1 MTNAGHSRCEKQ
13 CYIGESLLII
23 NWEDKIWNIT
33 VIACMT
39 EYKRLRKS
47 QLWFTRLHVYIY
59 WMALIQNFGEIGQ
72 INTTIFI
79 LKKRKISSLYVSF
92 NSYWFSQNNVRWNET
107 SIKQHFFLNNYMKM
121 NIHFLAVGI
130 HECVYFNIL
139 TFSQYFLNTNLNIF
153 FFLYLFFKIE

>member
-1 MTNAGHSRCEKQ
+1 
-13 CYIGESLLII
+13 
-23 NWEDKIWNIT
+23 
-33 VIACMT
+33 
-39 EYKRLRKS
+39 
-47 QLWFTRLHVYIY
+47 
-59 WMALIQNFGEIGQ
+59 MALIQNFGEIGQ

-107 SIKQHFFLNNYMKM
+107 SIKQHFFFNNYMKM
-121 NIHFLAVGI
+121 NIRFLAVGI

-153 FFLYLFFKIE
+153 FCTFFSKLNRVLQICSVILLCCAKE